1 MGLLTDDL
9 MESSEITCGTLYI
22 CTNVY
27 TSHQGFDTLGG
38 HGYGLFQMKIGNP
51 RKQDICR
58 MVEALP
64 VISDSKGRIRIDPDA
79 LIKFACGCFNHEIG
93 DEIRKAN
100 PKVDVSSTDKEVYYV
115 VTSDYVFPDTSYE
128 TRQILRVTTKSL

>member
-1 MGLLTDDL
+1 MGLLTEDL
-9 MESSEITCGTLYI
+9 MESSELTCGSMYE
-22 CTNVY
+22 CTDVY
-27 TSHQGFDTLGG
+27 TVHQGFDILGG
-38 HGYGLFQMKIGNP
+38 HGCGLFAMKIGNP
-51 RKQDICR
+51 RKKDVCAL
-58 MVEALP
+58 VDDLP

-79 LIKFACGCFNHEIG
+79 LIKFACGCFNREIG